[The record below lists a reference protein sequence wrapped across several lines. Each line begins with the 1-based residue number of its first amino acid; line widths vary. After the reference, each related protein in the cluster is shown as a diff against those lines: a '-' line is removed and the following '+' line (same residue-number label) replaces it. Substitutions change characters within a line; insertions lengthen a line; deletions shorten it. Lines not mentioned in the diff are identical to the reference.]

1 MSFIWPV
8 MLFSLLIV
16 PVSGLLYWRLQ
27 VRRQRYAA
35 NLGALGLVQSSVA
48 KPPGW
53 RRHLPAILYLSS
65 LSLLSL
71 AMARPEMQV
80 SLPRIEGTVML
91 VFDVSA
97 SMAAQ
102 DLEPNRMEAA
112 KVAAKALIEQQPSNI
127 KIGVVSFSDGGLVV
141 QNPTDDRAAL
151 YETIDR
157 FKPQS
162 GTSLSQGILLA
173 LNTSLAD
180 PDPDS
185 NNSEGSPL
193 PEPVLR
199 GVYAPVVIVLLTDGE
214 NTEAPDPLEA
224 AQVAIE
230 QGVRIYTV
238 GIGSR
243 AGATL
248 EIDGFNVY
256 TQLNEDLLKQ
266 IAEMTEGEYF
276 NADNNDDLQ
285 KVYENLDLQFVVKPE
300 KMEITSLL
308 AGLSFLVLLAG
319 GGLSLV
325 GLGRLP

>member
-35 NLGALGLVQSSVA
+35 NLGALGLVQSSTA

-53 RRHLPAILYLSS
+53 RRHLPVILYLSG

-112 KVAAKALIEQQPSNI
+112 KVAAKSLIEQQPSNI
-127 KIGVVSFSDGGLVV
+127 KIGVISFSDGGLVV

-173 LNTSLAD
+173 LNTSLGD

-193 PEPVLR
+193 PEPVLK